1 MAFHLALT
9 TVAAALIAAAL
20 VVALHPLL
28 RRYALAR
35 PNARSS
41 HRTPT
46 PQGGGIAVIGAAI
59 LAMAGAGLLGF
70 DVNGL
75 APVLAAA
82 VVLALLGAADD
93 IRPLAP
99 GVRLAFQTV
108 AVAVVALAA
117 GPDSRLIPAV
127 PRAVESATL
136 ILAGIW
142 FVNVV
147 NFMDGIDWMSVAEL
161 VPLTAALAF
170 LGGAGGLPTP
180 APLLAAALLGGLLG
194 FAPFNKPVAQ
204 LFLGDVGSLP
214 LGLLVGWLLIQLAG
228 TGAWAAALLLPL
240 YYLADA
246 TLTLLRRLARGERIW
261 QAHRQHFYHQALVNG
276 LSVPEIVAR
285 VFTLNLALAAL
296 AGAALLWPSISVS
309 AATLAAGTVLVALT
323 LRRFASP
330 RAAEPR
336 PAAPP
341 EGTP

>member
-75 APVLAAA
+75 APVLA
-82 VVLALLGAADD
+82 
-93 IRPLAP
+93 P
-99 GVRLAFQTV
+99 GVRLAFQAV

-142 FVNVV
+142 FVNV
-147 NFMDGIDWMSVAEL
+147 
-161 VPLTAALAF
+161 
-170 LGGAGGLPTP
+170 
-180 APLLAAALLGGLLG
+180 
-194 FAPFNKPVAQ
+194 
-204 LFLGDVGSLP
+204 
-214 LGLLVGWLLIQLAG
+214 
-228 TGAWAAALLLPL
+228 
-240 YYLADA
+240 
-246 TLTLLRRLARGERIW
+246 
-261 QAHRQHFYHQALVNG
+261 
-276 LSVPEIVAR
+276 
-285 VFTLNLALAAL
+285 
-296 AGAALLWPSISVS
+296 
-309 AATLAAGTVLVALT
+309 
-323 LRRFASP
+323 
-330 RAAEPR
+330 
-336 PAAPP
+336 
-341 EGTP
+341 